1 MFSLLCIVFYVKWKQ
16 FLWCLLLCFV
26 VFMITCMAV
35 ILFLQD
41 THICTS
47 ECYERRRCTVWAMTC
62 WKMTLFYSSDVKTW
76 STLQPWPWTKITW
89 SNMTRR
95 LVRSRARSSGG
106 SPVTTTVLM
115 RPSLPTTSC
124 WSLRSARSSCSECS
138 RCHPSSST

>member
-62 WKMTLFYSSDVKTW
+62 WKMTHFYSSDVKTW

-106 SPVTTTVLM
+106 SPVTTTALT

-138 RCHPSSST
+138 PCHPSSST